1 MKIKDWTPKE
11 PTLLSFIA
19 FNNFFL
25 PAKTPSKVSI
35 NPSRCRPPVIKYPV
49 AKQIGT
55 EALTD
60 QLLVSKT
67 INIKLCIDPIRNPS
81 GGANWAIFLNAGL
94 IRGIFGNVV

>member
-81 GGANWAIFLNAGL
+81 GGANWAIFLNSGL
-94 IRGIFGNVV
+94 IKGILGNVV